1 MSPMSRQRHGTT
13 SPEAM
18 MPTAQQ
24 LTELKQAA
32 AQLAIQY
39 HHWRVEGFP
48 VEHKYYLQVELFE
61 MLLSN
66 LRG

>member
-1 MSPMSRQRHGTT
+1 
-13 SPEAM
+13 